1 MILFIGDQ
9 KGSSSE
15 FKFYFVLLLCNF
27 QEVLVINNP
36 PASVGDARDRFS
48 PWVRKIPWIF
58 LECEMATRSISGK
71 IPWTEERGML

>member
-1 MILFIGDQ
+1 M
-9 KGSSSE
+9 
-15 FKFYFVLLLCNF
+15 
-27 QEVLVINNP
+27 INNP

-71 IPWTEERGML
+71 IPWTEELGML